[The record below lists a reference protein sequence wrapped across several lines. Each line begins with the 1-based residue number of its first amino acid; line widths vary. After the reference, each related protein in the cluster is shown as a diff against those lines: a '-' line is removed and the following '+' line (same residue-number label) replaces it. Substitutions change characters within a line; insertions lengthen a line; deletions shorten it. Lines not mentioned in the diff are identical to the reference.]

1 MLKQATAAIR
11 KWLSIDP
18 VIRDGKS
25 ASDKGTSNARRSFFK
40 RAAVGAV
47 SITTT
52 AGLAKTVVDS
62 IPEPSMRERYVKDS
76 HAGEGELQEREYV
89 SMSEQEKTDMLH
101 TLINHH
107 TNQS

>member
-1 MLKQATAAIR
+1 
-11 KWLSIDP
+11 
-18 VIRDGKS
+18 
-25 ASDKGTSNARRSFFK
+25 
-40 RAAVGAV
+40 
-47 SITTT
+47 
-52 AGLAKTVVDS
+52 
-62 IPEPSMRERYVKDS
+62 MRERYVKDS